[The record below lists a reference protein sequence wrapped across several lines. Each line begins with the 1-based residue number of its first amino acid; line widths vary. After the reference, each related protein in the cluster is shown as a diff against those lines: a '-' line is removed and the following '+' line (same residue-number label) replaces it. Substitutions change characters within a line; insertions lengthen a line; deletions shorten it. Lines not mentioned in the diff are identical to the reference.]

1 MKRIR
6 VVNRTCWG
14 QRLNFKK
21 YRHKILTQVTQ
32 NFTIFRKYHPT
43 VSYDQPRG
51 STTANERR
59 DQFWRTNGRRL
70 FGYGKRGARISPV
83 SGYTDKRGS
92 QEWDGGY
99 IDGECLVWV
108 WCVGWWWWQRPL
120 RTQPLLCRPVTCA
133 FVPLCWTYFLKSDF
147 CFLLEY
153 SRICLLSV
161 NFLRFKNF

>member
-51 STTANERR
+51 STTANHRR

-99 IDGECLVWV
+99 WRRVP
-108 WCVGWWWWQRPL
+108 CVSVVCGVVVVAASSPDPATIMQTCYL
-120 RTQPLLCRPVTCA
+120 CFCSTLLDLFFEVRLLLFVGIFENMFA
-133 FVPLCWTYFLKSDF
+133 FCQLFTF
-147 CFLLEY
+147 
-153 SRICLLSV
+153 
-161 NFLRFKNF
+161 